1 MHVKDLASIKIEGR
15 CFSAPAVLKLFP
27 GKKQRVSFV
36 FGKNGSGKSTIST
49 AVRGAIAGSLPD
61 GIVRLNLLDQNDLV
75 LNDEPDVLQSTFV
88 FNESFVEENIRVSE
102 NGLQAI
108 VMIGETG
115 DLTDRIDKVSQ
126 DVQAASEEFDEA
138 QKLLISMRDS
148 SNPLSVQFHK
158 TQIYRSLSSL
168 GGWGDREKEIR
179 SLRRAASVNDNV
191 QNSIVQLQLP
201 SEPKEQLENEYRA
214 AMANL
219 GQLNEGDELPAV
231 PSLPSWLLQVNEDQF
246 VYALERVID
255 RPDLTERDK
264 RILSLVE
271 KEGSSNLL
279 ESRKYFEAETN
290 GICPFCLRD
299 IDEDEKA
306 DLFATISALLN
317 EEADR
322 HSRELSSLITPVFAM
337 DLTDY
342 EKISKKDVDAAN
354 ALIED
359 IQNTLAFFNA
369 QLELKTKNLYSPV
382 SIEDQHLQD
391 SISKLNAVLATIE
404 EARQSWNSAIKNKQG
419 VVENLQ
425 ALNKKIARIEINSSV
440 EASKKAET
448 DEIKQD
454 EVVRVLK
461 EKVKALISEK
471 AS

>member
-1 MHVKDLASIKIEGR
+1 
-15 CFSAPAVLKLFP
+15 
-27 GKKQRVSFV
+27 
-36 FGKNGSGKSTIST
+36 
-49 AVRGAIAGSLPD
+49 
-61 GIVRLNLLDQNDLV
+61 
-75 LNDEPDVLQSTFV
+75 
-88 FNESFVEENIRVSE
+88 
-102 NGLQAI
+102 
-108 VMIGETG
+108 
-115 DLTDRIDKVSQ
+115 
-126 DVQAASEEFDEA
+126 
-138 QKLLISMRDS
+138 
-148 SNPLSVQFHK
+148 
-158 TQIYRSLSSL
+158 
-168 GGWGDREKEIR
+168 
-179 SLRRAASVNDNV
+179 
-191 QNSIVQLQLP
+191 
-201 SEPKEQLENEYRA
+201 
-214 AMANL
+214 MANL
-219 GQLNEGDELPAV
+219 GQLNEGDELSAV

-425 ALNKKIARIEINSSV
+425 ALNKKISRIEINSSI
-440 EASKKAET
+440 EALKKAET
-448 DEIKQD
+448 DKIKQD
-454 EVVRVLK
+454 KVVRVLK

-471 AS
+471 SKLEAQKSSINIALDDINESLAFIFLSKDRLVLSGEHGEYALYSRGEKVRPCDVSAGERNAIGLCYFFTLIGAGKSKEDKYSDSVFVLIDDPMSSLDQDNRIGILSYLRYQLMEIVAGNRYSKATVFTHDGYCMNAFDKMRKELVNRSCAAGPGFTIPHPETLELRAVS

>member
-148 SNPLSVQFHK
+148 SNPLSAQFHK

-179 SLRRAASVNDNV
+179 SLKRAASVNDNV

-271 KEGSSNLL
+271 KEGSSNLGGV
-279 ESRKYFEAETN
+279 N
-290 GICPFCLRD
+290 G
-299 IDEDEKA
+299 
-306 DLFATISALLN
+306 
-317 EEADR
+317 
-322 HSRELSSLITPVFAM
+322 
-337 DLTDY
+337 
-342 EKISKKDVDAAN
+342 
-354 ALIED
+354 
-359 IQNTLAFFNA
+359 
-369 QLELKTKNLYSPV
+369 
-382 SIEDQHLQD
+382 
-391 SISKLNAVLATIE
+391 
-404 EARQSWNSAIKNKQG
+404 W
-419 VVENLQ
+419 
-425 ALNKKIARIEINSSV
+425 
-440 EASKKAET
+440 
-448 DEIKQD
+448 
-454 EVVRVLK
+454 
-461 EKVKALISEK
+461 
-471 AS
+471 

>member
-148 SNPLSVQFHK
+148 SNSLSAQFHK

-179 SLRRAASVNDNV
+179 SLKRAASVNDNV
-191 QNSIVQLQLP
+191 QNSIV
-201 SEPKEQLENEYRA
+201 S
-214 AMANL
+214 
-219 GQLNEGDELPAV
+219 
-231 PSLPSWLLQVNEDQF
+231 SSC
-246 VYALERVID
+246 
-255 RPDLTERDK
+255 RPNQK
-264 RILSLVE
+264 
-271 KEGSSNLL
+271 
-279 ESRKYFEAETN
+279 
-290 GICPFCLRD
+290 
-299 IDEDEKA
+299 
-306 DLFATISALLN
+306 
-317 EEADR
+317 
-322 HSRELSSLITPVFAM
+322 
-337 DLTDY
+337 
-342 EKISKKDVDAAN
+342 
-354 ALIED
+354 
-359 IQNTLAFFNA
+359 
-369 QLELKTKNLYSPV
+369 
-382 SIEDQHLQD
+382 
-391 SISKLNAVLATIE
+391 
-404 EARQSWNSAIKNKQG
+404 
-419 VVENLQ
+419 
-425 ALNKKIARIEINSSV
+425 NSSKTNT
-440 EASKKAET
+440 A
-448 DEIKQD
+448 QPW
-454 EVVRVLK
+454 
-461 EKVKALISEK
+461 LISGN
-471 AS
+471 